1 MTLFSMRA
9 ALALLLAAS
18 LASCGGGGSKETY
31 PVGGTVSGLVYGP
44 LVLTT
49 GSQNVNV
56 NPTGLDANGVA
67 KLVTYTFPQTLSY
80 GDPFLVTKT
89 ADAPHQ
95 SCTVLQTA
103 ADSAGH
109 MVTINVGV
117 TCTVNSFYVYGTVTG
132 LTAEG
137 LQLINGSTTATPVT
151 VTVANA
157 AAATAAAP
165 LSLFGPVL
173 YNATYGISILTQ
185 PTGQTCTVTNGNGV
199 MGDAAVTN
207 VAINCVNNS

>member
-1 MTLFSMRA
+1 
-9 ALALLLAAS
+9 
-18 LASCGGGGSKETY
+18 
-31 PVGGTVSGLVYGP
+31 
-44 LVLTT
+44 
-49 GSQNVNV
+49 
-56 NPTGLDANGVA
+56 
-67 KLVTYTFPQTLSY
+67 
-80 GDPFLVTKT
+80 
-89 ADAPHQ
+89 
-95 SCTVLQTA
+95 
-103 ADSAGH
+103 